1 MLGVNNADSGTFGAD
16 GIISPEKKTCY
27 IFITCEVHGLHLWTW
42 CCGLFG
48 ASLLTGALQD
58 QDCIA
63 AEDRCRS
70 RTARTD
76 AEAEFSTNEKEGY
89 LITESDALEDCNVN
103 VTYRTQNLQ
112 KNLKVQ
118 MTRWTTP
125 YGTC

>member
-1 MLGVNNADSGTFGAD
+1 M
-16 GIISPEKKTCY
+16 
-27 IFITCEVHGLHLWTW
+27 
-42 CCGLFG
+42 
-48 ASLLTGALQD
+48 
-58 QDCIA
+58 A
-63 AEDRCRS
+63 AEGCPAWQLERS

-118 MTRWTTP
+118 MTRWTMP

>member
-1 MLGVNNADSGTFGAD
+1 MFSVFNAHEGRSG
-16 GIISPEKKTCY
+16 
-27 IFITCEVHGLHLWTW
+27 
-42 CCGLFG
+42 
-48 ASLLTGALQD
+48 
-58 QDCIA
+58 
-63 AEDRCRS
+63 

-118 MTRWTTP
+118 MTRWTMP

>member
-1 MLGVNNADSGTFGAD
+1 MFSVFNAHEGRSG
-16 GIISPEKKTCY
+16 
-27 IFITCEVHGLHLWTW
+27 
-42 CCGLFG
+42 
-48 ASLLTGALQD
+48 
-58 QDCIA
+58 
-63 AEDRCRS
+63 